1 MLWKEVLRIPTTE
14 KPFSVYITMLIAT
27 SPWCSP
33 DQEKNKSTEEAHSD
47 QAAQKSS
54 KINSVISTNKG
65 EDTCKNHTVDEITPQ
80 SVINFVADC
89 TGKEQP
95 KELYDNQ
102 QTIKAQSIFCSHTN
116 MSTTILPN
124 VQHHTKETLKT
135 KGEECMC
142 YIQPKQV
149 PSEEHHN
156 SLETFGQKDECCDSL
171 QNELESENFTSK
183 VPVQPEQQVQNS
195 MKIPTVQ
202 LKPGNLQP
210 TPSTQSV
217 QNPNQLQSA
226 PLRPNKLCK
235 LDKSSQ
241 FLRTAT
247 MQSDSQLNP
256 TQMSDELSERL
267 QDFSQSGGVHFVRSC
282 NSLRTV
288 PDQTEDLNIPLHKP
302 PILSEKCC
310 DFANSAS
317 LDLSKTKEIETFQKE
332 NFNLPAFSKWDDLYN
347 AGQRGSNLS
356 VLLHQSS
363 QEATG
368 LEDCL
373 HTTETAQDQE
383 DSIGHCGQQISTN
396 FADFNYTKRISAL
409 QSDEMCLSSATD
421 SRWSDS
427 VNANK
432 VAVKGDLNG

>member
-1 MLWKEVLRIPTTE
+1 
-14 KPFSVYITMLIAT
+14 MLIAT

-33 DQEKNKSTEEAHSD
+33 DQENNKSTEEAHSD

-54 KINSVISTNKG
+54 KIYSVISTNKG

-80 SVINFVADC
+80 SVVNFVADC

-102 QTIKAQSIFCSHTN
+102 QMITAQSIFCSHTN

-124 VQHHTKETLKT
+124 VQHHTKETMKT
-135 KGEECMC
+135 KGEEFMC

-149 PSEEHHN
+149 PSEEHRN

-171 QNELESENFTSK
+171 LNELETEKCTSK

-210 TPSTQSV
+210 TPNTQSV
-217 QNPNQLQSA
+217 QKPNQVQSS

-235 LDKSSQ
+235 LNKSSE
-241 FLRTAT
+241 FLHTAT
-247 MQSDSQLNP
+247 RQSDSQLIP
-256 TQMSDELSERL
+256 TQVSDELSEEL
-267 QDFSQSGGVHFVRSC
+267 QDCSQSGGVLFVQSC
-282 NSLRTV
+282 KSLRTV
-288 PDQTEDLNIPLHKP
+288 TDQTEDLNIPLHKP
-302 PILSEKCC
+302 PVLSEKFC
-310 DFANSAS
+310 DFANFAL
-317 LDLSKTKEIETFQKE
+317 LDLSKTKEIETFQTE
-332 NFNLPAFSKWDDLYN
+332 HFNLPAFSKWDDIYTGN
-347 AGQRGSNLS
+347 AGRRGSDLS

-368 LEDCL
+368 PEDCL

-383 DSIGHCGQQISTN
+383 ESTGHCGQQLSTN

-409 QSDEMCLSSATD
+409 QSDEMYLSSTTD
-421 SRWSDS
+421 SHWSDS